1 MEPHAKIPAEGAET
15 TAGGAKTSD
24 GGAKMSAGGNI
35 VPVEG
40 NKIPAH
46 VAIIMDG
53 NGRWAAS
60 RGKSRSWGH
69 AQGAESIRTCIMAA
83 RRMGVRYI
91 TFYTF
96 STENWG
102 RPADEVSALME
113 LLCEN
118 VVRETPELARQGVR
132 VVVIGSR
139 AALSERVKAHIERIE
154 NETASGRDLTMVLAI
169 NYSSRSEIV
178 HAASQIATRAMA
190 GEFAPVMVTERSIA
204 EELYT
209 AGMPDPD
216 LLIRTGGE
224 MRLSNFLLWQAAY
237 AELYFTPVMWPDF
250 GEKEFAEA
258 LEEYAR
264 RERRFGKIDK

>member
-1 MEPHAKIPAEGAET
+1 MDSKDKIPR
-15 TAGGAKTSD
+15 
-24 GGAKMSAGGNI
+24 
-35 VPVEG
+35 
-40 NKIPAH
+40 H

-69 AQGAESIRTCIMAA
+69 AQGMESVRACIRAA
-83 RRMGVRYI
+83 SSSGVRYV

-102 RPADEVSALME
+102 RPADEVATLME
-113 LLCEN
+113 LLCDGI
-118 VVRETPELARQGVR
+118 VRESPELIGEGIR
-132 VVVIGSR
+132 VKVIGGRSG
-139 AALSERVKAHIERIE
+139 LSEKVRGHIERIE
-154 NETASGRDLTMVLAI
+154 SETASGQALTVLLAI
-169 NYSSRSEIV
+169 NYSSRSEITR
-178 HAASQIATRAMA
+178 AASRIASRALA
-190 GEFAPVMVTERSIA
+190 GELAPVMVTERSLA
-204 EELYT
+204 DEFYT
-209 AGMPDPD
+209 SGIPDPD

-258 LEEYAR
+258 LEEYAQ
-264 RERRFGKIDK
+264 RERRFGKIDNN